1 VDEICEAECFEVVRM
16 ELRRLNDCR
25 FRCGIAKKGRVM
37 FYCKFAPYEHFDI
50 SEMSEI
56 CTEFCPLK
64 FRKLYIL

>member
-1 VDEICEAECFEVVRM
+1 VVSM

-25 FRCGIAKKGRVM
+25 FRIGIAKKGRVM
-37 FYCKFAPYEHFDI
+37 FYCKFAPYEPFDI

-64 FRKLYIL
+64 LRSVHEGF